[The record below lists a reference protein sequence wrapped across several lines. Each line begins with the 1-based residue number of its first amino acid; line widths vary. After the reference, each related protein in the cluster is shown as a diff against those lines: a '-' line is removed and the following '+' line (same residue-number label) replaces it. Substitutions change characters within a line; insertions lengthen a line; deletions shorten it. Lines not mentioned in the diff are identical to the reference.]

1 MADQHTDAAGTAG
14 IGPGDVRDAAKET
27 IDSVCHEASG
37 LAGLATEQG
46 KSMLSRQKD
55 TAAKQVDSVAEALPG
70 TARQLEGDEQAAVGL
85 YVGCAAERLQSLG
98 RQLREKDVDALIH
111 DAQDLGRR
119 APGTFFAGSV
129 VAAFLL
135 ARFLKASSERAAP
148 RDARRDAPAYGAD
161 RVDPYGDEIYGDE
174 GADLRS
180 TGDDGPVGH
189 RHVAGRHA

>member
-1 MADQHTDAAGTAG
+1 MAAQDTDAAGMAG
-14 IGPGDVRDAAKET
+14 SGLGDIRDAAKET
-27 IDSVCHEASG
+27 IDSVRQEASG
-37 LAGLATEQG
+37 LAGLATERG

-55 TAAKQVDSVAEALPG
+55 TAAEQVDSVAQALRG
-70 TARQLEGDEQAAVGL
+70 TARQLEGDEQAAAGH
-85 YVGCAAERLQSLG
+85 YVGYAAERLQSLG

-129 VAAFLL
+129 VAGFLL

-148 RDARRDAPAYGAD
+148 HGTRRDAPAYGAD
-161 RVDPYGDEIYGDE
+161 HVDPYGDEIYGDE

-180 TGDDGPVGH
+180 AGDDGPVGH
-189 RHVAGRHA
+189 HPVAGRHT